1 MTSNKSSKNGEKK
14 KNYSIIGFIIL
25 FLIGAGILFY
35 PKISFWLADYNTI
48 MAHQS
53 YERAVGDL
61 SNEEKQAMWE
71 EAVHYNERLVK
82 SVVEDPFA
90 NTDEIDPFDEY
101 YQTLDVG
108 DGEMGYIH
116 IPKINVL
123 LPIYHGVSDTVLDK
137 GVGHIKATALP
148 VGGDGTHCVL
158 TGHTGLTHAKMFN
171 DLVELEKEDEFFLEI
186 LDETLAYKVVDIKV
200 VLPDDISSLHR
211 EAGKDKVT
219 LVTCTPYGVN
229 SHRLLVTGER
239 SEYNEEANKLN
250 KESKVQF
257 PWGIVAAVVGILIMI
272 LIIKRTI
279 DKYKDE
285 NSNNKS
291 SNNKNS
297 NNKNSNSRNSS
308 NKNGSNKNSNK
319 KSNCEDNV

>member
-1 MTSNKSSKNGEKK
+1 MKKAVESNKSSKYGEKK
-14 KNYSIIGFIIL
+14 NGYSIIGFIIL

-53 YERAVGDL
+53 YERSVRDL
-61 SNEEKQAMWE
+61 TRGEKQAMWE
-71 EAVHYNERLVK
+71 TAVHYNERLVK

-101 YQTLDVG
+101 YHTLDIG

-116 IPKINVL
+116 IPKIDVL
-123 LPIYHGVSDTVLDK
+123 LPIYHGVSDGVLDK

-148 VGGDGTHCVL
+148 VGGEGTHCVL
-158 TGHTGLTHAKMFN
+158 TGHTGLSHAGMFN
-171 DLVELEKEDEFFLEI
+171 DLVELEPEDEFFLEI
-186 LDETLAYKVVDIKV
+186 LDEKLAYRVVDIKV

-211 EAGKDKVT
+211 EEGKDKVT

-239 SEYNEEANKLN
+239 IEYNEETMVSTQEPKT
-250 KESKVQF
+250 QF
-257 PWGIVAAVVGILIMI
+257 PWWIVAVVTGILLVL
-272 LIIKRTI
+272 LIIKRVL
-279 DKYKDE
+279 DKRAE
-285 NSNNKS
+285 
-291 SNNKNS
+291 
-297 NNKNSNSRNSS
+297 RNIVS
-308 NKNGSNKNSNK
+308 KVELEFTKFTK
-319 KSNCEDNV
+319 VVDNEEWN